1 MSAVLIGIVNG
12 LREVEGVTE
21 QGPRKGET
29 WKFLSMEISDMVP
42 GHVWSCQVRSDDK
55 DYDKLSTADLKG
67 HKVRTTIVSQS
78 ASERKLKDGR
88 TIMQIRSQVTN
99 VRDLG
104 LPDEEE
110 L

>member
-1 MSAVLIGIVNG
+1 MAAVLTGIVNG
-12 LREVEGVTE
+12 LREVEGVTG

-55 DYDKLSTADLKG
+55 DYDTLVGADLKG
-67 HKVRTTIVSQS
+67 HKVKVSIVSQS
-78 ASERKLKDGR
+78 AGERTLKDGKKV
-88 TIMQIRSQVTN
+88 MQIRSQVTN

-104 LPDEEE
+104 IPHDEE
-110 L
+110 